1 MPAQIGKMASFEPLV
16 LAIFFTIFQFPFGEA
31 LPNYI
36 PNLQRAS
43 GDKDTF
49 IEENFCLGFNCSEV
63 LSFLLEDLVF

>member
-16 LAIFFTIFQFPFGEA
+16 LAIFFTIFQFPFSEA

-43 GDKDTF
+43 GDGDAL
-49 IEENFCLGFNCSEV
+49 IEENFRLCFNCSEV
-63 LSFLLEDLVF
+63 VLLLYHGV